1 MKKIFLLTIFVI
13 FTNFV
18 FASSFKISNTFGGNE
33 DTLSGRDLVS
43 DKDSKKYFSLS
54 DRLQADVKT
63 NYFNSRLRLD
73 FYDLNFQNYCAYMLF
88 RGYIQAGIPQ
98 ISFVAGNSYFSKF
111 DLKAGEIYALDLV
124 PNYSKLLKSGLSLYS
139 EIPFSKKL
147 KLKLGVGVEVPF
159 LQSYNIDLKDGENDD
174 SINTDY
180 KLDFGFDLVK
190 KDAFSIG
197 FAARDILYGAN
208 GKYSVLG
215 GFNAGDFRFNGG
227 FIYNNTDEDV
237 LPDEAR
243 FSLMGTVLY
252 KNDYGI
258 SVSTTLVSGLNS
270 QYVAVSNKDST
281 VIKIKSYDNDAVP
294 LMWACSFNYD
304 FQNGFEMDVRTKL
317 TNMIKQ
323 SEDAKFMLYPNVNY
337 EFLNGMFEVC
347 GGLKFYFSQSGTT
360 FNLPISI
367 KISHEF

>member
-1 MKKIFLLTIFVI
+1 MKKIFLLTIFAI
-13 FTNFV
+13 FTNLAF
-18 FASSFKISNTFGGNE
+18 SSAFKISNTFGGNE
-33 DTLSGRDLVS
+33 DTLNGSDLVS
-43 DKDSKKYFSLS
+43 DKYFSLS

-63 NYFNSRLRLD
+63 KYFNSRLRLD
-73 FYDLNFQNYCAYMLF
+73 FYNLNFKNNCAYMLF
-88 RGYIQAGIPQ
+88 RGYVQAGIPQ
-98 ISFVAGNSYFSKF
+98 ISFIAGNSYFSKF
-111 DLKAGEIYALDLV
+111 DLKAGEIYALDTV

-147 KLKLGVGVEVPF
+147 KLKLGAGVETPF
-159 LQSYNIDLKDGENDD
+159 LQSYEVDLKDNEADT
-174 SINTDY
+174 SINSDY
-180 KLDFGFDLVK
+180 KVDFGFDLVK

-197 FAARDILYGAN
+197 FAARDIFYGAN

-215 GFNAGDFRFNGG
+215 GFNVGDFRLNGG

-252 KNDYGI
+252 KNDYGF

-270 QYVAVSNKDST
+270 QYVKVSDEDSS
-281 VIKIKSYDNDAVP
+281 VIKIKSHNNDAVP
-294 LMWACSFNYD
+294 LMWASSVNYD
-304 FQNGFEMDVRTKL
+304 FQNGLEIGVRTKL

-323 SEDAKFMLYPNVNY
+323 TDDAIFMLYPNVNY
-337 EFLNGMFEVC
+337 EFLNGMFEIC
-347 GGLKFYFSQSGTT
+347 GGLKFYFSNSGTT

-367 KISHEF
+367 KMKFEF